1 MATNWAYWA
10 GLFDGEGCIELTDN
24 GSKRWALRLVLTS

>member
-10 GLFDGEGCIELTDN
+10 GFFDGEGCIEL
-24 GSKRWALRLVLTS
+24 SRLKRVEGGVYIGN